1 MENNAEE
8 RQIKSLKRII
18 KNLDKEIGNLTIE
31 KNTLINV
38 INILNAKLTNLLAEI
53 EEEKK
58 LSKEFLIFEFDKFFE
73 LSKTKM
79 QKINEEKDILLNHR
93 KLGLPCVN
101 DAKTTD
107 LLACFLPICRP
118 IESQPIIPMYSFANF
133 TLSCFY
139 EFFFPVLVF

>member
-8 RQIKSLKRII
+8 RQIKSLKKII

-31 KNTLINV
+31 KNTLIN
-38 INILNAKLTNLLAEI
+38 IISSLNAKLTNLLAEI

-79 QKINEEKDILLNHR
+79 QKINEEKELNISQLNLLIDDLKEKYDEQKKYENLLDKSNSRIKYLHNQNEQK
-93 KLGLPCVN
+93 KL
-101 DAKTTD
+101 DE
-107 LLACFLPICRP
+107 LAQQKRDYKF
-118 IESQPIIPMYSFANF
+118 
-133 TLSCFY
+133 
-139 EFFFPVLVF
+139 

>member
-18 KNLDKEIGNLTIE
+18 KNLDKEICNLTIE

-79 QKINEEKDILLNHR
+79 QKINEEKELNISQLNLLIDDLKEKYDEQKKYENLLDKSNSRIKYLHNQNEQK
-93 KLGLPCVN
+93 KL
-101 DAKTTD
+101 DE
-107 LLACFLPICRP
+107 LAQQKRDYKF
-118 IESQPIIPMYSFANF
+118 
-133 TLSCFY
+133 
-139 EFFFPVLVF
+139 

>member
-18 KNLDKEIGNLTIE
+18 KNLDKEIGNLIIE

-38 INILNAKLTNLLAEI
+38 INILNAKLTNLLVEI

-58 LSKEFLIFEFDKFFE
+58 LSKEFLIFGFDKFFE

-79 QKINEEKDILLNHR
+79 QKINEEKELNISQLNLLIDDLKEKYDEQKKYENLLDKSNSRIKYLHNQNEQK
-93 KLGLPCVN
+93 KL
-101 DAKTTD
+101 DE
-107 LLACFLPICRP
+107 LAQQKRDYKF
-118 IESQPIIPMYSFANF
+118 
-133 TLSCFY
+133 
-139 EFFFPVLVF
+139 

>member
-79 QKINEEKDILLNHR
+79 QKINEEKELNISKLNLLIDDLKEKYDEQKKYENLLDKSNSRIKYLHNQNEQK
-93 KLGLPCVN
+93 KL
-101 DAKTTD
+101 DE
-107 LLACFLPICRP
+107 LAQQKRDYKF
-118 IESQPIIPMYSFANF
+118 
-133 TLSCFY
+133 
-139 EFFFPVLVF
+139 

>member
-1 MENNAEE
+1 MESNAEE

-38 INILNAKLTNLLAEI
+38 INILNAKLINLLAEI

-58 LSKEFLIFEFDKFFE
+58 LSKEFLIFGFDKFFE

-79 QKINEEKDILLNHR
+79 QKINEEKELNISQLNLLIDDLKEKYDEQKKYENLLDKSNSRIKYLHNQNEQK
-93 KLGLPCVN
+93 KL
-101 DAKTTD
+101 DE
-107 LLACFLPICRP
+107 LAQQKRDYKF
-118 IESQPIIPMYSFANF
+118 
-133 TLSCFY
+133 
-139 EFFFPVLVF
+139 

>member
-79 QKINEEKDILLNHR
+79 QKINEEKELNISQLNLLIDDLKEKYDEQKKYENLLDKSNYRIKYLHNQNEQK
-93 KLGLPCVN
+93 KL
-101 DAKTTD
+101 DE
-107 LLACFLPICRP
+107 LAQQKRDYKF
-118 IESQPIIPMYSFANF
+118 
-133 TLSCFY
+133 
-139 EFFFPVLVF
+139 

>member
-38 INILNAKLTNLLAEI
+38 INILNAKLKNLLAEI

-58 LSKEFLIFEFDKFFE
+58 LSKEFLIFGFDKFFE

-79 QKINEEKDILLNHR
+79 QKINEEKELNISQLNLLIDDLKEKYDEQKKYENLLDKSNSRIKYLHNQNEQK
-93 KLGLPCVN
+93 KL
-101 DAKTTD
+101 DE
-107 LLACFLPICRP
+107 LAQQKRDYKF
-118 IESQPIIPMYSFANF
+118 
-133 TLSCFY
+133 
-139 EFFFPVLVF
+139 

>member
-58 LSKEFLIFEFDKFFE
+58 LSKEFLIFGFDKFFE

-79 QKINEEKDILLNHR
+79 QKINEEKELNISQLNLLIDDLKEKYDEQKKYENLLDKSNSRIKYLHNQNEQK
-93 KLGLPCVN
+93 KL
-101 DAKTTD
+101 DE
-107 LLACFLPICRP
+107 LAQQKRDYKF
-118 IESQPIIPMYSFANF
+118 
-133 TLSCFY
+133 
-139 EFFFPVLVF
+139 

>member
-58 LSKEFLIFEFDKFFE
+58 LSKEFLIFEFDKFF
-73 LSKTKM
+73 
-79 QKINEEKDILLNHR
+79 
-93 KLGLPCVN
+93 
-101 DAKTTD
+101 
-107 LLACFLPICRP
+107 
-118 IESQPIIPMYSFANF
+118 
-133 TLSCFY
+133 
-139 EFFFPVLVF
+139 

>member
-73 LSKTKM
+73 LS
-79 QKINEEKDILLNHR
+79 NL
-93 KLGLPCVN
+93 
-101 DAKTTD
+101 
-107 LLACFLPICRP
+107 F
-118 IESQPIIPMYSFANF
+118 
-133 TLSCFY
+133 
-139 EFFFPVLVF
+139 

>member
-79 QKINEEKDILLNHR
+79 QKINEEKELNISQLNLLIDDLKEKYDEQKKYENLLDKSNSRIKYLHNQNEQK
-93 KLGLPCVN
+93 KL
-101 DAKTTD
+101 DE
-107 LLACFLPICRP
+107 LAQQKRDYKF
-118 IESQPIIPMYSFANF
+118 
-133 TLSCFY
+133 
-139 EFFFPVLVF
+139 

>member
-1 MENNAEE
+1 MESNAEE

-58 LSKEFLIFEFDKFFE
+58 LSKEFLIFGFDKFFE

-79 QKINEEKDILLNHR
+79 QKINEEKELNISQLNLLIDDLKEKYDEQKKYENLLDKSNSRIKYLHNQNEQK
-93 KLGLPCVN
+93 KL
-101 DAKTTD
+101 DE
-107 LLACFLPICRP
+107 LAQQKRDYKF
-118 IESQPIIPMYSFANF
+118 
-133 TLSCFY
+133 
-139 EFFFPVLVF
+139 